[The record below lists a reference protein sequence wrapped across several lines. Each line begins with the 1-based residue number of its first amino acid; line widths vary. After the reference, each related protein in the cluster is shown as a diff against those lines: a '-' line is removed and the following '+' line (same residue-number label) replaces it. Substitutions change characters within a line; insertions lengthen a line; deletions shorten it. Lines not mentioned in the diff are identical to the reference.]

1 MRVLAQQKKAILLDK
16 KDWRILQEAVQ
27 NVRQPLSRIAQQCQ
41 LSRQSVE
48 YRLQQMEKNQ
58 LLIGSRAVV
67 NIRALGYSSYHVFL
81 EVRTP
86 EQEKELIKRALAAPF
101 VNALLVYSGKFNLE
115 ISLMVKSNE
124 EFLEYYHQLMEGIRV
139 RDELILVLLQTLRN
153 EVLPQRY
160 FPFRKEKGKEENISL
175 LTGKTSG
182 IISGKISAKTVAK
195 TSGKRVKVYLPD
207 ETDFKLLF
215 LLSRDARRASNA
227 AKIRTASFLGAV
239 SSGS

>member
-1 MRVLAQQKKAILLDK
+1 MRVLAQEKKAILLDK
-16 KDWRILQEAVQ
+16 KDWRILQESVK
-27 NVRQPLSRIAQQCQ
+27 NVRQPLSQIAKECQ

-86 EQEKELIKRALAAPF
+86 EQEKELIKRAVAAPF

-115 ISLMVKSNE
+115 ISLMVKSTE
-124 EFLEYYHQLMEGIRV
+124 EFLAKYHLLVEGLAL
-139 RDELILVLLQTLRN
+139 RDEHILVLQQTLCN

-160 FPFRKEKGKEENISL
+160 FPLEKEKRREE
-175 LTGKTSG
+175 
-182 IISGKISAKTVAK
+182 KILAKK
-195 TSGKRVKVYLPD
+195 DKRKAYAPD
-207 ETDFKLLF
+207 ERDLRLLF
-215 LLSRDARRASNA
+215 LLS
-227 AKIRTASFLGAV
+227 
-239 SSGS
+239 